1 MTQPTC
7 LVCGE
12 PMKVAGKKKP
22 YLGCPNGCT
31 QTMVRKN
38 VPQFE
43 QKYGTDWRK
52 GSSAAPTP
60 AAAGAP
66 KAAKPATDS
75 EEAPRAATLKT
86 LDEEFSS

>member
-1 MTQPTC
+1 MTTPLC

-12 PMKVAGKKKP
+12 PLKISGQKKP

-38 VPQFE
+38 IDKFE
-43 QKYGTDWRK
+43 ERYGKNWK
-52 GSSAAPTP
+52 GGSSAAP
-60 AAAGAP
+60 
-66 KAAKPATDS
+66 AAKSTTPTATEKETERAPA
-75 EEAPRAATLKT
+75 RAKT